1 MPHENDLRLSNLN
14 MFASPLEQFTLITIF
29 PIWFGKYYLS
39 FTTSAFYMILSAAFF
54 LFACRLLTTS
64 GGFLIPSRWQ
74 SIAEMYYEFLANMVK
89 EQVGDAGKKYFPFIF
104 TVFTFVLLNNVIG
117 LIPYTLTPTSHF
129 VITMTLSC
137 TIFIGVTI
145 IGVLKHKIHFLS
157 FFLPPGAPIALAPF
171 LVVIEMISYFFRA
184 ISLGVRLFANMLSG
198 HCLVKILAGFAW
210 SMIQMG
216 GSMVWAALPLLAVVV
231 AVFFLEIGVG
241 FLQSYVFTILSC
253 IYLKDAIELH

>member
-1 MPHENDLRLSNLN
+1 
-14 MFASPLEQFTLITIF
+14 
-29 PIWFGKYYLS
+29 
-39 FTTSAFYMILSAAFF
+39 MILSAGFF
-54 LFACRLLTTS
+54 LGALKLLTTS

-74 SIAEMYYEFLANMVK
+74 SIAEMYYDFIASMVK
-89 EQVGDAGKKYFPFIF
+89 EQVGNAGKQYFPFIF
-104 TVFTFVLLNNVIG
+104 TIFTFVLLNNVIG

-145 IGVLKHKIHFLS
+145 IGVLKHKLHFLS

-198 HCLVKILAGFAW
+198 HCLVKILAGFGF
-210 SMIQMG
+210 SMITMG
-216 GSMVWAALPLLAVVV
+216 GPMIYAAIPLMVVVV

-241 FLQSYVFTILSC
+241 FLQAYVFTILTC
-253 IYLKDAIELH
+253 IYFKDAIELH

>member
-1 MPHENDLRLSNLN
+1 

-29 PIWFGKYYLS
+29 PIFVPFTNYYLS
-39 FTTSAFYMILSAAFF
+39 FTTSSFYMMVSTGFF
-54 LFACRLLTTS
+54 LYALLCLLTPA
-64 GGFLIPSRWQ
+64 GGFLIPTRWQ
-74 SIAEMYYEFLANMVK
+74 SVAEMYYDFIVGMVK
-89 EQVGDAGKKYFPFIF
+89 EQIGKPGRKYFPFIF
-104 TVFTFVLLNNVIG
+104 SIFTFVLLNNVIG

-145 IGVLKHKIHFLS
+145 IGVVKHKHRFLG
-157 FFLPPGAPIALAPF
+157 FFLPPGAPIQLAPF

-210 SMIQMG
+210 TMLQLG
-216 GSMVWAALPLLAVVV
+216 GGMVYAAIPLLIVVV
-231 AVFFLEIGVG
+231 AVFFLEIGVA
-241 FLQSYVFTILSC
+241 FLQSYVFTILTC
-253 IYLKDAIELH
+253 IYFKDAIELH